1 MLLPLALVAA
11 LQLPPAVD
19 SLAGTWTIT
28 MEAMGNT
35 VDETCTL
42 AQRGSVIAGTCSG
55 TGGQT
60 AAVTGEVRNG
70 KFTFKHANDR
80 DGQQMTLVFTGTV
93 GSATAL
99 KGAVEVQP
107 MGITGTFTASPAVPA
122 KP

>member
-19 SLAGTWTIT
+19 SLSGTWTIS
-28 MEAMGNT
+28 MEAAGNAA
-35 VDETCTL
+35 DETCAL
-42 AQRGSVIAGTCSG
+42 AQRGPAISGTCSG

-70 KFTFKHANDR
+70 KFTFRHANDH

-93 GSATAL
+93 GSATAFR
-99 KGAVEVQP
+99 GAVEVQP
-107 MGITGTFTASPAVPA
+107 MGITGTFTAAPAVPA